1 MVLSDSMIL
10 DLRGIEDFPASV
22 SLTAGPETFSP
33 FAEGVTGITRIS
45 VDLTIQ
51 QTGEEF
57 FCQARVVGQI
67 VLECARCLKEFP
79 DELVGR
85 TNFIVT
91 DDKARV
97 AGKMDEDAEEYVQ
110 MTADQTADLGDVV
123 RQELLLAMPMKPV
136 CDENCKGLCP
146 SCGTNLNT
154 ASCSCTVKR
163 TDGRWQGL
171 SDLLNNT

>member
-1 MVLSDSMIL
+1 MIL

-22 SLTAGPETFSP
+22 SLTAGPESFSP
-33 FAEGVTGITRIS
+33 FAEGVTAITQIS

-57 FCQARVVGQI
+57 FCQARVVGQ
-67 VLECARCLKEFP
+67 VVMECARCLKEFP
-79 DELVGR
+79 LEIVGG

-91 DDKARV
+91 DDQKRV
-97 AGKMDEDAEEYVQ
+97 AGKVDEDSEEYVQ
-110 MTADQTADLGDVV
+110 MTSDQTAELGDMV

-136 CDENCKGLCP
+136 CDEKCKGLCP
-146 SCGTNLNT
+146 QCGTNWNE
-154 ASCSCTVKR
+154 AGCSCTVKP

-171 SDLLNNT
+171 LDLLNNN